1 MAYTAF
7 PQSAPPM
14 IPAPPQ
20 VGVSPMHP
28 VPGSPASVRR
38 PVRGADATEPATAAT
53 AGLLQFL
60 ILLAV
65 ICGLTCLYVWQANSI
80 SSIRGET
87 RSVLAEVQV
96 LDRQNVSLML
106 EYTRW
111 DTPDYIE
118 VESNQAGMV
127 AGQTPVRV
135 QLPGSGEHQASASPD
150 AEYAF
155 PIRRLAAWLPG
166 SPTMWSQSK

>member
-1 MAYTAF
+1 MAYTTF
-7 PQSAPPM
+7 PQSGQPM

-20 VGVSPMHP
+20 VGA
-28 VPGSPASVRR
+28 SPARPARR
-38 PVRGADATEPATAAT
+38 ADATEPATAAT
-53 AGLLQFL
+53 SGLLRFL

-80 SSIRGET
+80 SSIRDET
-87 RSVLAEVQV
+87 QSVLAEVQV
-96 LDRQNVSLML
+96 LERQNVSLML
-106 EYTRW
+106 EYTHW

-118 VESNQAGMV
+118 AESSQAGMV

-135 QLPGSGEHQASASPD
+135 QLPESAEYQASASPD

-155 PIRRLAAWLPG
+155 PVRRLAAWLPG
-166 SPTMWSQSK
+166 SPTIWSQSK